1 MKKKRDSKGESHR
14 KVSDDASAQSK
25 RNQIE
30 LIVEFL
36 EASREPIKKT
46 HLIYQLQINH
56 YQVQSYVKMLIKF
69 GMIEA
74 ITRPFSGFVITQK
87 GLTLLEM
94 LDYVRNQREMRTFD
108 Q

>member
-1 MKKKRDSKGESHR
+1 LKKKRDSKVESHR
-14 KVSDDASAQSK
+14 KVSDDDFTQSK
-25 RNQIE
+25 RTQIE

-36 EASREPIKKT
+36 GACREPIKKT

-56 YQVQSYVKMLIKF
+56 YQLQSYVKMLLKF
-69 GMIEA
+69 GMIQE
-74 ITRPFSGFVITQK
+74 ITKPFSGFVITQK

-94 LDYVRNQREMRTFD
+94 FDNVSNQRIMRTFD